1 MSGALSLEPLLR
13 GWGAFKPLIEVRSFS
28 MKPPSE
34 GECCDSDAEWS
45 GSKSSPCESGAAEM
59 IRSVGCNRSHS
70 MVAPGQFTKKRYLQS
85 VDLGGLSF
93 LELAKRTARASWRD
107 AVFGQGSRMA
117 FYHFLAIFPALLL
130 LLALAARMPGMGA
143 ESKDAILN
151 LSRPI

>member
-1 MSGALSLEPLLR
+1 MYPDFFWLAGSEPL
-13 GWGAFKPLIEVRSFS
+13 KV
-28 MKPPSE
+28 E
-34 GECCDSDAEWS
+34 GRR
-45 GSKSSPCESGAAEM
+45 P
-59 IRSVGCNRSHS
+59 
-70 MVAPGQFTKKRYLQS
+70 FTKKRYLQS

-130 LLALAARMPGMGA
+130 LLALAAGMPGIGA

-151 LSRPI
+151 LSRQVLPRD